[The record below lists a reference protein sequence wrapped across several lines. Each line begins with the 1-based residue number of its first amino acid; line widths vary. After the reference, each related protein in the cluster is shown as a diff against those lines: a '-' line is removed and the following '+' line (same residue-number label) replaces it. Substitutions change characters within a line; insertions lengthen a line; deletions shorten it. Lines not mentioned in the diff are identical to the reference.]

1 MLKSVFTLSFA
12 LLLLVSCSNSDSQE
26 KHKALVHEGMSA
38 LELRKVLGEP
48 IKVEDK
54 SKIFDAQSMTKISLE
69 HWVYEKRVVLLIN
82 DTVKNPNLN

>member
-54 SKIFDAQSMTKISLE
+54 SEIFDAQSMTKISLE